1 MDLDELFDCER
12 ESFDMWLNA
21 FLRYDAWRMEL
32 CSSLVELLLALLSL
46 CLPTLDLVF
55 GSMAQWYLS
64 VMTLLFLQKPSSSL
78 GMTLSDDSLVKNMGI
93 G

>member
-1 MDLDELFDCER
+1 MDLEELFDCDR

-21 FLRYDAWRMEL
+21 FLLYEACRMEF
-32 CSSLVELLLALLSL
+32 CSSLVELLLALLNL
-46 CLPTLDLVF
+46 CLPTLDFVL

-64 VMTLLFLQKPSSSL
+64 LMTLLFLQKPSSSL
-78 GMTLSDDSLVKNMGI
+78 GMTLSEDSLVKNIGI